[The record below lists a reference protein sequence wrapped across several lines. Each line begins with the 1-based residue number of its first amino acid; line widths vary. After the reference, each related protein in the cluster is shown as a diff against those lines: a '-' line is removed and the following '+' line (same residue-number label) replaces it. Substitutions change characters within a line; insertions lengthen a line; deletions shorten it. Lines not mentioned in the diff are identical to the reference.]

1 MARTRPDA
9 PKLLPQEYGRA
20 NYLRREI
27 QLALDC
33 AHLNPDGEGA
43 AALAAFFAAVGEI
56 EVVPAPAPEPDPDP
70 TP

>member
-27 QLALDC
+27 QLALDY
-33 AHLNPDGEGA
+33 ARRHPDGDGA
-43 AALAAFFAAVGEI
+43 AALVEFFEAVGEI
-56 EVVPAPAPEPDPDP
+56 EVIPAPPAPPEEE
-70 TP
+70 